1 MSEMTGIRVIKV
13 GGNELDSVAFCEGLA
28 RAVAR
33 AGEHIV
39 VVHGGGR
46 AISAQQAALGL
57 PVVKVAGLRV
67 TDAAALAVVVGVL
80 CGNTNKMLVAAL
92 RSKGV
97 NAVGLSGVDGGILLC
112 KQLHHPAGDLGFV
125 GAVERVNTQLLRV
138 LVDSGFTPVLASV
151 GAGEAGT
158 LYNVNA
164 DAAAAAIAIA
174 LQAEQLEFLT
184 DVAGI
189 VKGQRVQAR
198 LNILEVEQL
207 VSDGV
212 IRDGMLPK
220 VQAALEAV
228 RASVCV
234 RIVDLAGLES
244 GAGTI
249 IQAE

>member
-1 MSEMTGIRVIKV
+1 MSIMAGIRVVKV
-13 GGNELDSVAFCEGLA
+13 GGNELDSAAFCDGLA
-28 RAVAR
+28 GAVAR
-33 AGEHIV
+33 AVERIV

-57 PVVKVAGLRV
+57 PVVKIAGLRV

-92 RSKGV
+92 RSKNV
-97 NAVGLSGVDGGILLC
+97 NAVGLSGVDGGILQC
-112 KQLHHPAGDLGFV
+112 MQLYHPAGDLGFV
-125 GAVERVNTQLLRV
+125 GAVEQVDARLLQV
-138 LVDSGFTPVLASV
+138 LLNAGFTPVLASV
-151 GAGEAGT
+151 GAGASGT
-158 LYNVNA
+158 LYNINA
-164 DAAAAAIAIA
+164 DAAAAAIAVA
-174 LQAEQLEFLT
+174 LQAEQLEFVT

-189 VKGQRVQAR
+189 VDGQGVQAT
-198 LNILEVEQL
+198 LNISQVEQL

-220 VQAALEAV
+220 VQAAVQAV
-228 RASVCV
+228 RAAVSV

-249 IQAE
+249 IQAG

>member
-1 MSEMTGIRVIKV
+1 MSTMAGIRVVKV

-28 RAVAR
+28 GVMAR
-33 AGEHIV
+33 AGERLV

-46 AISAQQAALGL
+46 AVSAQQVALGL

-92 RSKGV
+92 RGRGV
-97 NAVGLSGVDGGILLC
+97 NAVGLSGVDGGILHC

-125 GAVERVNTQLLRV
+125 GAVERVDAHLLHV
-138 LVDSGFTPVLASV
+138 LLDAGFTPVLASV
-151 GAGEAGT
+151 GAGAAGT
-158 LYNVNA
+158 LCNINA
-164 DAAAAAIAIA
+164 DAAAAAVAVA
-174 LQAEQLEFLT
+174 LQAEQLEFVT

-189 VKGQRVQAR
+189 VDGQRVQAR
-198 LNILEVEQL
+198 LNISQVEQL

-220 VQAALEAV
+220 VHAALQAARAAV
-228 RASVCV
+228 AV

-249 IQAE
+249 ISVG

>member
-28 RAVAR
+28 RALSR
-33 AGEHIV
+33 AGGHIV

-46 AISAQQAALGL
+46 AISAQQASLGL

-92 RSKGV
+92 ASKGV
-97 NAVGLSGVDGGILLC
+97 NAVGLCGVDGGILQC

-125 GAVERVNTQLLRV
+125 GAVERVNAYLLNV
-138 LVDSGFTPVLASV
+138 LLDSGFTPVLASV

-164 DAAAAAIAIA
+164 DVAAAAIAIA
-174 LQAEQLEFLT
+174 LQAEKLEFLT

-189 VKGQRVQAR
+189 VKGQRVQTR

-249 IQAE
+249 IQAG